1 MPTLLRPA
9 AGLFV
14 LFLALT
20 PASAKDPCVSGPQA
34 GQRPGPYSF
43 LVASGPQR
51 GQPTC
56 YVCETAEKPG
66 VIVFA
71 RSLSDP
77 LARLLAAC
85 DDAAAARP
93 KDELHAWMTV
103 LGEKTV
109 GLDELGKWAKQA
121 GLKTLPV
128 GVFDDPVGP
137 PSYKL
142 AADADVTVLL
152 FVDRKVVVNHAFR
165 AGELDAAAVK
175 KITEEVAKLG
185 MKK

>member
-1 MPTLLRPA
+1 MSRAILCVPILATLA
-9 AGLFV
+9 
-14 LFLALT
+14 
-20 PASAKDPCVSGPQA
+20 ASASGKDQVVSGPQV

-43 LVASGPQR
+43 LVATGPER

-77 LARLLAAC
+77 LAQILTAC
-85 DDAAAARP
+85 DSAIASRP
-93 KDELHAWMTV
+93 KDAMRAWMTV
-103 LGEKTV
+103 LGEKSV
-109 GLDELGKWAKQA
+109 GLDELARWATLA
-121 GLKTLPV
+121 GLKAVPV

-142 AADADVTVLL
+142 ADDSDVTVVV
-152 FVDRKVVVNHAFR
+152 FENRKVLANFAFR
-165 AGELDAAAVK
+165 KGQLDAASVK
-175 KITEEVAKLG
+175 KVAAELARLG
-185 MKK
+185 GKK